1 MFDGGFTADVGRK
14 QGLASFTTAMLDEG
28 TATRSALQISAEA
41 ERLGAQLS
49 TGAGIETSTVRLSA
63 LKANLAPSMTLMA
76 DVIRNPS
83 FAQGEVD
90 RVRGIWIAQ
99 IRQEQAQPVG
109 LALRLLPPA
118 IYGRE
123 SAYGAPLTGSGTE
136 ASINALTRED
146 MIAFHRERIRPDNAT
161 FFVVGDIS
169 LAEATAA
176 LETALRGWQAPGA
189 PPALAAVQAP
199 QRSGPRL
206 ILVDRPNAPQS
217 FILAGRATT
226 SANAPTAL
234 AQEIMNEPIGGMFSA
249 RVNMNLREAK
259 GWSYGAYTF
268 FQNAR
273 GPRPWLVYAP
283 VQTDKTTESLA
294 ELRRELTEFTSS
306 RPLTSEEFE
315 RARTNSIRTLPGSFE
330 TASNVL
336 GALTSAATSGR
347 PLDWTPTLAQRYRA
361 MTLAEAQSAARE
373 IVDPSKLVWVV
384 VGDRARIE
392 AGLRGLN
399 IAPLEIWDENGNEV
413 R

>member
-1 MFDGGFTADVGRK
+1 
-14 QGLASFTTAMLDEG
+14 
-28 TATRSALQISAEA
+28 
-41 ERLGAQLS
+41 
-49 TGAGIETSTVRLSA
+49 
-63 LKANLAPSMTLMA
+63 
-76 DVIRNPS
+76 
-83 FAQGEVD
+83 
-90 RVRGIWIAQ
+90 
-99 IRQEQAQPVG
+99 
-109 LALRLLPPA
+109 
-118 IYGRE
+118 
-123 SAYGAPLTGSGTE
+123 
-136 ASINALTRED
+136 
-146 MIAFHRERIRPDNAT
+146 
-161 FFVVGDIS
+161 
-169 LAEATAA
+169 
-176 LETALRGWQAPGA
+176 
-189 PPALAAVQAP
+189 
-199 QRSGPRL
+199 
-206 ILVDRPNAPQS
+206 
-217 FILAGRATT
+217 
-226 SANAPTAL
+226 
-234 AQEIMNEPIGGMFSA
+234 MNEPIGGMFSA

-361 MTLAEAQSAARE
+361 MTLAEAQSASRE
-373 IVDPSKLVWVV
+373 IVDPNKLVWVV